1 MLNFTYLFTKKIRDL
16 MFFISII
23 AIFICAFGVTTQATL
38 YPGRNKLDFE
48 LFKAIL
54 DKAYWPIY
62 GEMKILDE
70 MDRCAGMSADSM
82 NDSSSLPCP
91 ETSGIAFSFIALMVY
106 MVIANVLLINLL
118 IAMFSSTFQD
128 VQENTDQIWKFQ
140 RYRLVFEYYDS
151 PILPPPL
158 NFIAYFVALVHY
170 LKQRSKLAA
179 HHDTNTGVKTS
190 ASVTSSL
197 AFEPPDD
204 DKPENTAKDDVDL
217 LLDRERKFAEEY
229 VRMEKF
235 RLKETTDSRLKITL
249 EK

>member
-1 MLNFTYLFTKKIRDL
+1 

-38 YPGRNKLDFE
+38 YPGRNKLNFD
-48 LFKAIL
+48 LVKAIL

-62 GEMKILDE
+62 GEMRILDE
-70 MDRCAGMSADSM
+70 IDRCSAAQRSAAAANQSEFGEGTMMSSD
-82 NDSSSLPCP
+82 DEPCP
-91 ETSGIAFSFIALMVY
+91 EKSGIAFSFIALMVY

-158 NFIAYFVALVHY
+158 NFVAYFVALVHY
-170 LKQRSKLAA
+170 LRQRSATLSDPALLAKSPSS
-179 HHDTNTGVKTS
+179 VSSS
-190 ASVTSSL
+190 AIFDVH
-197 AFEPPDD
+197 DD
-204 DKPENTAKDDVDL
+204 DERPENTAKDDVDL

-229 VRMEKF
+229 LRMEKF
-235 RLKETTDSRLKITL
+235 KLKETTDSRLKITL

>member
-1 MLNFTYLFTKKIRDL
+1 

-38 YPGRNKLDFE
+38 YPGRNKLNFD
-48 LFKAIL
+48 LVKAIL

-62 GEMKILDE
+62 GEMRILDE
-70 MDRCAGMSADSM
+70 IDRCSPRANQSNELGD
-82 NDSSSLPCP
+82 DETCP
-91 ETSGIAFSFIALMVY
+91 EQSGIAFSFIALMLY

-158 NFIAYFVALVHY
+158 NFIAYFVSLVHY
-170 LKQRSKLAA
+170 LRQRSAR
-179 HHDTNTGVKTS
+179 
-190 ASVTSSL
+190 SSDPVV
-197 AFEPPDD
+197 AKSHSSNSIIFDPHDD
-204 DKPENTAKDDVDL
+204 DDRSENAAKDDVDL

-229 VRMEKF
+229 LRMEKF
-235 RLKETTDSRLKITL
+235 KLKETTDSRLKITL